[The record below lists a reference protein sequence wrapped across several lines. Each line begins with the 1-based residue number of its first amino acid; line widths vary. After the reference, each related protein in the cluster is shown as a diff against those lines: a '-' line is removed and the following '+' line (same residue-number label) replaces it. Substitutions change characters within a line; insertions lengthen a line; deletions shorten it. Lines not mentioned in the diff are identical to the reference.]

1 MGAMLYSHDT
11 RTRHRG
17 HGPLLQSPSRLP
29 LPTSRTL
36 TAITNG
42 LCLAENSDALRYKVT
57 CCVRQ

>member
-29 LPTSRTL
+29 LTTSRTL

-42 LCLAENSDALRYKVT
+42 LCLAENSDALRY
-57 CCVRQ
+57 